1 MGREGRPRRMNRIS
15 IAPGF
20 YLNVEKAGAGPPLVL
35 LHGFTGS
42 AASWAPFSELL
53 NERFTTV
60 AIDIVGHGHSDKP
73 RDRGHYQMNQ
83 VAADLVK
90 AVGLVGFPHA
100 HWLGYS
106 MGGRTALCVAAN
118 HPGNVAKLVLIGA
131 SPGLPTEQERLA
143 RRNSDEAI
151 AQHIESAGVPAFV
164 NYWERLPLFATQ
176 SRLPSEV
183 QERIRA
189 GRLRNDPV
197 GLVNSLRGMGT
208 GSQPALH
215 DRLPTI
221 VMSTLLLAGE
231 QDTKYL
237 AIGQEMAAAM
247 PRARLLAVP
256 GAGHAA
262 QLENSDFCARETTAF
277 LDETA

>member
-1 MGREGRPRRMNRIS
+1 MNRLA

-20 YLNVEKAGAGPPLVL
+20 YLNVEKAGSGPPLVL

-42 AASWAPFSELL
+42 TASWSPLRDALS
-53 NERFTTV
+53 ERFTTV

-73 RDRGHYQMNQ
+73 HELDRYRMNQ
-83 VAADLVK
+83 VATDLVK
-90 AVGLVGFPHA
+90 AVGLAGFPRA
-100 HWLGYS
+100 SWLGYS
-106 MGGRTALCVAAN
+106 MGGRTALSIAAN
-118 HPGNVAKLVLIGA
+118 HPGSVARLVLIGA
-131 SPGLPTEQERLA
+131 SPGLATEEERLA

-151 AQHIESAGVPAFV
+151 AQHIESAGVAAFV
-164 NYWERLPLFATQ
+164 HYWERLPLFATQ
-176 SRLPSEV
+176 SRLPAGV

-189 GRLRNDPV
+189 GRLRNDPA

-208 GSQPALH
+208 GSQPARH
-215 DRLPTI
+215 HRLRDIAMPA
-221 VMSTLLLAGE
+221 LLLAGDE
-231 QDTKYL
+231 DAKYL

-247 PRARLLAVP
+247 PCARFLAVP

-262 QLENSDFCARETTAF
+262 QLENPDFCAREIIAF